1 LIYAAVDIWSAGVI
15 FLSILTGRYPFFKA
29 TDDNMAMMQMISL
42 FGMDNIRKV
51 ALKHGESLICS
62 HEKKQLDLKETCKML
77 RKNAIKGSLSSKSR
91 HSIENES
98 LTNTNNQKKLVE
110 EFPDSAYDLLKKL
123 LELDCDKRISAD
135 NLLKHSFFT
144 SI

>member
-1 LIYAAVDIWSAGVI
+1 
-15 FLSILTGRYPFFKA
+15 
-29 TDDNMAMMQMISL
+29 MQMISL
-42 FGMDNIRKV
+42 FGIENVRKV

-62 HEKKQLDLKETCKML
+62 HEKKQLDLKETCKIL
-77 RKNAIKGSLSSKSR
+77 RKNAIKGLMSSKSR
-91 HSIENES
+91 QSIENES
-98 LTNTNNQKKLVE
+98 PANKYNFNNIVE

-135 NLLKHSFFT
+135 SLLKHPFFT

>member
-1 LIYAAVDIWSAGVI
+1 MDIWSAGVI

-42 FGMDNIRKV
+42 FGIENVRKV

-62 HEKKQLDLKETCKML
+62 HEKKQLDIKETCKML
-77 RKNAIKGSLSSKSR
+77 RKNAIKGAVSSKSR

-98 LTNTNNQKKLVE
+98 STYSNNQKNKVE

-123 LELDCDKRISAD
+123 LELDCDKRIGAD
-135 NLLKHSFFT
+135 SLLNHPFFT